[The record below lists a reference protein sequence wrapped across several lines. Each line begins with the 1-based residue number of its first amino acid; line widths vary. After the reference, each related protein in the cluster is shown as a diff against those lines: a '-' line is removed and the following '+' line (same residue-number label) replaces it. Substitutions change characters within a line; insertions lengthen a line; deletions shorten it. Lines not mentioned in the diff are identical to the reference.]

1 VEEVVTIANVG
12 TGRICL
18 AMPALDL
25 ASSDQPGYFPIDA
38 SGCMHAGGMREV
50 ELERTFLWDRRP
62 SCDVRIRFAPGGPT
76 VGTARLR
83 LDTNDP
89 VTPVRFIDITG
100 TAQPGFLH
108 AVPPSV
114 CFNTAAVVLP
124 DGRTCRRNSVSLR
137 NDGPGVVT
145 VRSLALELGVGWS
158 FESAPPTLPA
168 TVAPGAT
175 LSLPVLACG
184 GVPEDSVLFVGNNG
198 TAAAFEVPLLRPG
211 SGCTP

>member
-1 VEEVVTIANVG
+1 VEEVLTISNAG

-25 ASSDQPGYFPIDA
+25 ASSDHPEYFPIDA
-38 SGCMHAGGMREV
+38 SGCMNAGGLREV

-89 VTPVRFIDITG
+89 VTPIRFIDITG

-114 CFNTAAVVLP
+114 CFSTAAVVLP
-124 DGRTCRRNSVSLR
+124 DGRTCRRNSVHLR

-158 FESAPPTLPA
+158 FESMPPLPS
-168 TVAPGAT
+168 TVAPGTT
-175 LSLPVLACG
+175 LSLPILACG
-184 GVPEDSVLFVGNNG
+184 GVPEDSVLSVGNNG
-198 TAAAFEVPLLRPG
+198 TAATFEVPLLRPG